1 MTVPPVDSFAARRY
15 EPRND
20 GLDMPRL
27 WVSDRELLK
36 SRRSRIPYS
45 SRDFRRELKRV
56 ERRMSRLVLVCIGVA
71 AVAGIAI
78 VGLLFQ
84 IIQ

>member
-1 MTVPPVDSFAARRY
+1 MTVPPIDSFAARGY
-15 EPRND
+15 APRND
-20 GLDMPRL
+20 GLDGPRL
-27 WVSDRELLK
+27 WVSDRELL
-36 SRRSRIPYS
+36 SGRRSRVPYTS
-45 SRDFRRELKRV
+45 QDFRRELRRV

-71 AVAGIAI
+71 VVAGIAI